1 MIYENAVRL
10 GVYPMAAIVKVGDT
24 LADIH
29 EGLNAGCWSVGV
41 AATGN
46 LVGLSEQEFGA
57 LPPAEKQERL
67 RSARAELGGAGA
79 HFVVDS
85 VAELD
90 PVLDEID
97 LWLKAGETL
106 IWRGCMPVQPPVITS
121 CWSPTTAR
129 VAFFAMST
137 SRPMRLPD
145 LAAVESSYGQH

>member
-1 MIYENAVRL
+1 MTDLILALARKEGYSPDSSVTPGEVGGGRPYPFMIYENAVRL

-24 LADIH
+24 LSDIH

-46 LVGLSEQEFGA
+46 LVGLSEREFGA

-67 RSARAELGGAGA
+67 RSARAELAGAGA

-90 PVLDEID
+90 AVLDEID
-97 LWLKAGETL
+97 LWLKAAEGNE
-106 IWRGCMPVQPPVITS
+106 
-121 CWSPTTAR
+121 
-129 VAFFAMST
+129 VA
-137 SRPMRLPD
+137 
-145 LAAVESSYGQH
+145 V